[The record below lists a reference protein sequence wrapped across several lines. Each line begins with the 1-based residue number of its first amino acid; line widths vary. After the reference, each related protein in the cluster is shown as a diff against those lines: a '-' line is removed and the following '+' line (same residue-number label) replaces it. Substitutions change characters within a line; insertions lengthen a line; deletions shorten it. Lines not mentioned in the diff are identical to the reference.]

1 MNVIQKLNKTRKSIY
16 AHVDRGGGTQTYRGQ
31 DLIMRY
37 NDLKWEAEEQGLWAE
52 YCKQCN
58 SHEDHYAGDLWI

>member
-1 MNVIQKLNKTRKSIY
+1 
-16 AHVDRGGGTQTYRGQ
+16 
-31 DLIMRY
+31 MRY

-58 SHEDHYAGDLWI
+58 SHEDHYAGDLWA